1 MGAQFIYSTIGRTS
15 SAFYTAGQY
24 VATLRQFFG
33 GPLTN
38 NEPPIRK
45 RPQGGQ
51 RYDTSKNKA
60 EALSCVLNC
69 GLRTM
74 RHTAALDI
82 LLRLIKNMAPGDY
95 CEKEKEVGK
104 IVTVNIGRPDSVSF
118 VQGDIV
124 WQQGAAKHV
133 IDLSIVTPE
142 ANSFLN
148 PPYLSFLKQDAAA
161 ICGEKR
167 KRLHYSKVNE
177 VNGVADRIP
186 AESLIPFVI
195 ESTGRLGPAAFSF
208 LNKICGTQTYRRSR
222 FISEIALVC
231 ARYTGKM
238 LVATRD
244 RFATELLYDG
254 G

>member
-1 MGAQFIYSTIGRTS
+1 
-15 SAFYTAGQY
+15 
-24 VATLRQFFG
+24 
-33 GPLTN
+33 
-38 NEPPIRK
+38 
-45 RPQGGQ
+45 
-51 RYDTSKNKA
+51 
-60 EALSCVLNC
+60 
-69 GLRTM
+69 M

-82 LLRLIKNMAPGDY
+82 LHRLIKNMAPGEY

-104 IVTVNIGRPDSVSF
+104 IITANLGRPDSVTF

-161 ICGEKR
+161 VCGEKR
-167 KRLHYSKVNE
+167 KRLYYSKVNE

-186 AESLIPFVI
+186 AESLVPFVI